1 MTIKMLLAALGTV
14 AILSTATVQA
24 EPAAPSPTPTA
35 PTKATRSAKSLECS
49 RQANEKGLHGKERRK
64 FRRQCIRGR

>member
-1 MTIKMLLAALGTV
+1 MTIRMLLAALGTV
-14 AILSTATVQA
+14 ALLSTATVQA
-24 EPAAPSPTPTA
+24 EPAAPSPTP
-35 PTKATRSAKSLECS
+35 PTKVTRSAKSVECS